1 MEIQKAGL
9 FRFYLD
15 YNSSHATQKKT
26 GFIFF
31 GNGDPER
38 KFTIEMQ
45 QFCRIVTEKSGIE
58 IKVIKLNGRPEQ
70 ISHKINCFEFT
81 ATRYFSFHFRRTVM
95 AIQHSI

>member
-1 MEIQKAGL
+1 MKGC
-9 FRFYLD
+9 FY
-15 YNSSHATQKKT
+15 
-26 GFIFF
+26 IF
-31 GNGDPER
+31 GNGDLEH

-81 ATRYFSFHFRRTVM
+81 ATTHFSFHFRWTVM
-95 AIQHSI
+95 AIQHSL